1 MKEDKVKKL
10 ASQYLRTI
18 TPHILAGNT
27 SEAHRWLSM
36 AIREVAGDSKWA
48 ALGVIEEALE
58 KAGET

>member
-1 MKEDKVKKL
+1 MKEEKVKRL

-36 AIREVAGDSKWA
+36 SIRETAGDSKWA

-58 KAGET
+58 KTGET